1 MQVFKRE
8 RRELRR
14 EWIEKWNGKFE
25 WMKTRNSKKQ
35 EETKEHS
42 NYRKEKKG
50 SITEELKIRGKSQ
63 WFEGVNIYQL

>member
-25 WMKTRNSKKQ
+25 WMKTRNSKKRKRLRNIVIIGKTSN
-35 EETKEHS
+35 EE
-42 NYRKEKKG
+42 RKYHRRAEDKRKV
-50 SITEELKIRGKSQ
+50 S
-63 WFEGVNIYQL
+63 VV

>member
-42 NYRKEKKG
+42 NYRKDK
-50 SITEELKIRGKSQ
+50 Q
-63 WFEGVNIYQL
+63 